1 MQRQLSGGMWGVLQ
15 EGMFV
20 EPVSSESIA
29 REVGRDSL
37 AIIIMTAMHF
47 MKSICD
53 LYTLSQKRENHT
65 PSRD

>member
-1 MQRQLSGGMWGVLQ
+1 
-15 EGMFV
+15 MFV